1 MDFIKQTKSQHLILM
16 CILLVMVCVYLTGCG
31 EKAQE
36 KKVYRVGILHVS
48 GAFSLIRDGFKAK
61 MTELGYIEGQNI
73 TYDNLEVPQ
82 KATPAEAQAVAQKFV
97 DDKVDLIFAFPTP
110 SAIAAH
116 AATGGTNI
124 PVIFVFANL
133 EGTNLIESVREPG
146 GNMTG
151 VRYPGPEVIIKRLEI
166 LLEIV
171 PHVKRVWIGYDKNHS
186 NTTPTLEV
194 LRPAAASLGVTLVE
208 VPAGTLGD
216 LEADLKARAASAAL
230 GLDAIILML
239 DGFNQGPKGYAL
251 LSTFAAEHNVPLA
264 GGVLSTVEHGA
275 VFGNS
280 PNLVKAGELAAP
292 LADKIFKGT
301 PVGTIPVLTP
311 EQELYINYKVAQE
324 LGLRVSEGLLS
335 MADEIIR

>member
-1 MDFIKQTKSQHLILM
+1 MLGFVLIG
-16 CILLVMVCVYLTGCG
+16 MVCVLLGGCG
-31 EKAQE
+31 DEAQE
-36 KKVYRVGILHVS
+36 EKVYRVGILHVS
-48 GAFSLIRDGFKAK
+48 GAFGLIRDGFKAK
-61 MTELGYIEGQNI
+61 MTELGYVEGRNI

-82 KATPAEAQAVAQKFV
+82 KATPAEAQALAQKFV

-110 SAIAAH
+110 PTIAAH
-116 AATGGTNI
+116 AATQGTKI
-124 PVIFVFANL
+124 PVVFVFANP
-133 EGTNLIESVREPG
+133 ERTNLIESVREPG

-151 VRYPGPEVIIKRLEI
+151 VRYPGPEVISKRLEI
-166 LLEIV
+166 LLEIA

-194 LRPAAASLGVTLVE
+194 LRPAAASLGVVLVE

-216 LEADLKARAASAAL
+216 LEADLKFRATSADL

-251 LSTFAAEHNVPLA
+251 LNTFAAQHKVPLA
-264 GGVLSTVEHGA
+264 GGILSTVEQGA

-292 LADKIFKGT
+292 LVDKIFKGT
-301 PVGTIPVLTP
+301 PVGTIPVVTP
-311 EQELYINYKVAQE
+311 ERELYINFRVAQE
-324 LGLRVSEGLLS
+324 LRLTVPEGLLS
-335 MADEIIR
+335 MAKKIIR